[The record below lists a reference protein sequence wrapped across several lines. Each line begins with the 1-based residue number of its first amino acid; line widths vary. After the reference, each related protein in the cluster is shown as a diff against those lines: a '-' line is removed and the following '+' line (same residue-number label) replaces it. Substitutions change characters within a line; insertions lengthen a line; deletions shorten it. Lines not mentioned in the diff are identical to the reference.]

1 MIKKK
6 ICDYLYLVA
15 GVLFFISGFIYHNST
30 FYILSVYFVI
40 ICIVEK
46 NNDDKNNLDWV
57 YLIRNILY
65 RRVSVEK
72 YRLWE
77 DWDNG
82 YDSLIW

>member
-1 MIKKK
+1 MLITISQCFLVQKIFMNQEKKVIKKK

-46 NNDDKNNLDWV
+46 NNDDKNNLD
-57 YLIRNILY
+57 
-65 RRVSVEK
+65 
-72 YRLWE
+72 
-77 DWDNG
+77 
-82 YDSLIW
+82 